1 MLKQHRWA
9 TILELC
15 QQSSE
20 VSVEILVDKLGVSEA
35 TIRRDLQQ
43 MADLRMISRYHGGAK
58 LNNDQTGEPPMLF
71 KSEKN
76 IGAKNK
82 VARLAASLVQDNQM
96 IFLDAGSSTYEMLDY
111 ITAKNITIIT
121 IGIPHIHK
129 LTQNST
135 RTIVLGGAIRW
146 STQAITGY
154 QTLKQLDDMFF
165 DVAFIGVNGIHKQ
178 LGYTTTNEQEAAV
191 KSKVMEHANTSY
203 LLADGTK
210 FNKLFP
216 VKYASLSDGIL
227 LTDEIIDFDKNLLK
241 YIQID
246 GQQRL

>member
-9 TILELC
+9 TIVESC
-15 QQSSE
+15 QQSGE
-20 VSVEILVDKLGVSEA
+20 VSVEMLVEQLGVSEA

-58 LNNDQTGEPPMLF
+58 LNSDQTGEPPMLF
-71 KSEKN
+71 KSETN
-76 IGAKNK
+76 IEAKNK
-82 VARLAASLVQDNQM
+82 VARLAASLIQDNQM
-96 IFLDAGSSTYEMLDY
+96 VYVDAGSSTYEMLNY

-129 LTQNST
+129 LTQNSM
-135 RTIVLGGAIRW
+135 RTIVLGGTIRW

-154 QTLKQLDDMFF
+154 QTLKQLDDMYF

-191 KSKVMEHANTSY
+191 KSKVIEHSNTAY
-203 LLADGTK
+203 LLADATK

-216 VKYASLSDGIL
+216 AKYASLTDGIL

-241 YIQID
+241 YIQI
-246 GQQRL
+246 GGEHKL